1 MDPLTAGPNY
11 SEGPG
16 GHTVDWVVCY
26 SVWITDSYAEPAEV
40 CPDDVEVEAG
50 GAGDVQDTLLTGV
63 RSFIR
68 IQIV

>member
-1 MDPLTAGPNY
+1 
-11 SEGPG
+11 
-16 GHTVDWVVCY
+16 
-26 SVWITDSYAEPAEV
+26 VWITDSYAEPAEV